1 MLGSKEMQDELTRK
15 IIIAETNKV
24 WDKAMR
30 TKECLHP
37 NASTNSCSS
46 KFGKAHSV
54 QRRKLAKIAENGH
67 VLQFNENRM
76 SGAPSM
82 RRVGIKQA
90 STFYGFC
97 KYHDDRLF
105 APIEKK
111 PLNLNEHHA
120 LLLAY
125 RSISIHI
132 YYKRRC
138 VTANFFRT
146 VPKHLI
152 VPSALVEY
160 EKSIRVGAAR
170 LLKMAEPIYKK
181 MGKSILNKNY
191 SDTNY
196 FAIKLNTVPD
206 ILCSDASIIN
216 FGFQGTL
223 VREKPKPLD
232 LITCSLLPYEKHGV
246 IVFAWYGKNTTNEN
260 FILSLRR
267 LREHEVPDAIV
278 RFLFRYASNFFIAP
292 KWWNQLSED
301 KQHSLLNKAVDWSPI
316 VDFTADGY
324 SYVDWE
330 IINVE
335 TNLKR

>member
-1 MLGSKEMQDELTRK
+1 MQDELTRK
-15 IIIAETNKV
+15 IIIAKKNEV
-24 WDKAMR
+24 WDKATR

-37 NASTNSCSS
+37 NAPTGCSS

-54 QRRKLAKIAENGH
+54 QRRKLEKIAENGH
-67 VLQFNENRM
+67 VLQFNNDRM
-76 SGAPSM
+76 SGETSV

-97 KYHDDRLF
+97 KHHDDKLF

-132 YYKRRC
+132 YYKRRRAATNLFC
-138 VTANFFRT
+138 T

-152 VPSALVEY
+152 VSPTLIKS
-160 EKSIRVGAAR
+160 EKSIRNGVDE
-170 LLKMAEPIYKK
+170 LLRMAEPIYKR
-181 MGKSILNKNY
+181 MGKAILNRNY

-196 FAIKLNTVPD
+196 FAIELDTVPD

-216 FGFQGTL
+216 FGFRGTL
-223 VREKPKPLD
+223 VRERPKPLD
-232 LITCSLLPYEKHGV
+232 LITCSLLPYEERRGV
-246 IVFAWYGKNTTNEN
+246 IVFAWYGKNTANEN
-260 FILSLRR
+260 FISSLRR

-278 RFLFRYASNFFIAP
+278 RFLFRSTGNFFIAP

-301 KQHSLLNKAVDWSPI
+301 KQHSLSKKEADRSLIA
-316 VDFTADGY
+316 DFTADGY

-330 IINVE
+330 VINFE
-335 TNLKR
+335 TNLKL